1 MKKKSTA
8 ILKFIIAFAVSA
20 ALISGCG
27 GNDKADN
34 YKYKGNNG
42 ENLQNQTVT
51 DINNSE
57 KGEIIDNSRKEEILK
72 DMFDIPMEDF
82 SAEDLKGNKVRL
94 SDYKGKIIW
103 LNFWATWCPPC
114 KEEMPFMEELYKKYK
129 DKDLVILA
137 VAPTSVE
144 LKGGTNSNKAKK
156 QVESFIK
163 ENGYTFPVLLDKED
177 KAWEI
182 YQQRGIPA
190 NYIIDKQGI
199 VRYVIPGAFA
209 SKEQVEYLIEN
220 VRAIE

>member
-1 MKKKSTA
+1 MRIKKVV
-8 ILKFIIAFAVSA
+8 ILIALFVFVVSMV
-20 ALISGCG
+20 LISGCT
-27 GNDKADN
+27 GNNKDNNYN
-34 YKYKGNNG
+34 YKEKTE
-42 ENLQNQTVT
+42 ENLQSQTVT
-51 DINNSE
+51 NKE
-57 KGEIIDNSRKEEILK
+57 KPSKEELLK
-72 DMFDIPMEDF
+72 DMLDIPMEDF
-82 SAEDLKGNKVRL
+82 SAVDLKGKNVKL

-114 KEEMPFMEELYKKYK
+114 KEEMPYMEELYNKYK

-144 LKGGTNSNKAKK
+144 LKGGTDSNKAKK

-190 NYIIDKQGI
+190 NYIIDKKGI

-209 SKEQVEYLIEN
+209 SKEQAENLIEN
-220 VRAIE
+220 IRAIE